1 MPIVVN
7 QGRTLY
13 RAVKITANGSP
24 YLLKTNEK
32 IRFGVKRS
40 RIASQYLI
48 LKKMTKDDEINGEY
62 PFELT
67 PTDTN
72 LPTGYYIYDVSVQ
85 LADGSCH
92 SVQSADD
99 FVVKESVTFE
109 GDE

>member
-1 MPIVVN
+1 MQIVIN

-13 RAVKITANGSP
+13 RSVKITANGSP
-24 YLLKTNEK
+24 YLLKTGDK

-48 LKKMTKDDEINGEY
+48 FKKMTKDDEINGEY

-67 PTDTN
+67 PADTN

-92 SVQSADD
+92 SIQQTDD
-99 FVVKESVTFE
+99 FVVKESVTFG